1 VSGVHITRRG
11 MLIGGLAVTGCAVCT
26 GVLGAGQ
33 AWALDTP
40 AIIDCDGWDA
50 RSARSAVKVYN
61 RRPVKILV
69 HHTATANVKKV
80 SREAAEDL
88 ARSIQKFHMNTRG
101 WIDSGQHFTI
111 SRGGYV
117 LEGRH
122 RSLEMLR
129 GGKRQVEAAHC
140 TGQNIVAVGIENE
153 GTYTATG
160 PPAEQWKRLR
170 QLCAYVCQQY
180 QIRPTEI
187 YGHRDFKDTA
197 CPGDVL
203 YSMLPKLRTQV
214 ADLLSELASESST
227 LREDAPAT
235 QVSTETWP
243 LLRVADRGPQV
254 LAAQHLLRATGETA
268 VAPDGRFDR
277 RTADAVRRFQT
288 ANGTE
293 QVNGMIGGESW
304 PLLVAP
310 TAAVSEREM
319 TRALQ
324 ALGDTD
330 LRLADVD
337 IADWQRLLGPGVGA
351 T

>member
-1 VSGVHITRRG
+1 VSGAHITRRG
-11 MLIGGLAVTGCAVCT
+11 VLIGGLAVTGGAVCT
-26 GVLGAGQ
+26 GVLGAGS

-40 AIIDCDGWDA
+40 SIIGCDGWDA
-50 RSARSAVKVYN
+50 RSPRAAIKVHN

-80 SREAAEDL
+80 SREAAEEL
-88 ARSIQKFHMNTRG
+88 AQGIQRFHMNTRG

-111 SRGGYV
+111 SRGGFV

-122 RSLEMLR
+122 RSLELLR
-129 GGKRQVEAAHC
+129 GGRRQVEGAHC

-153 GTYTATG
+153 GTYTAAG
-160 PPAEQWKRLR
+160 PPDAQWKRLR

-180 QIRPTEI
+180 GIRPTEI

-214 ADLLSELASESST
+214 AALLRGDQGATEVSPAS
-227 LREDAPAT
+227 
-235 QVSTETWP
+235 WP
-243 LLRVADRGPQV
+243 LLRVADRGPEVQ
-254 LAAQHLLRATGETA
+254 AAQHLLRASGETE
-268 VAPDGRFDR
+268 VVPDGRFDR
-277 RTADAVRRFQT
+277 GTADAVRRFQRS
-288 ANGTE
+288 NGTE

-310 TAAVSEREM
+310 VAVVSVREM

-324 ALGDTD
+324 ALNGSGLSPSTMHT
-330 LRLADVD
+330 
-337 IADWQRLLGPGVGA
+337 ADWQRLLGAGGDA

>member
-1 VSGVHITRRG
+1 MSGAHITRRG
-11 MLIGGLAVTGCAVCT
+11 VLIGGLTVTAGAVCA
-26 GVLGAGQ
+26 GVLGAGP

-40 AIIDCDGWDA
+40 SIIGCDGWDA
-50 RSARSAVKVYN
+50 RSPRGPVKVHN

-80 SREAAEDL
+80 TREAAEDL
-88 ARSIQKFHMNTRG
+88 AQGIQNFHMKTRG

-129 GGKRQVEAAHC
+129 GGRRQVEGAHC

-160 PPAEQWKRLR
+160 PPDAQWKRLR

-180 QIRPTEI
+180 RIRPTEI

-214 ADLLSELASESST
+214 AEL
-227 LREDAPAT
+227 LREDEDQDEERSAT
-235 QVSTETWP
+235 AASAASWP

-254 LAAQHLLRATGETA
+254 LAAQHLLRAGGEA
-268 VAPDGRFDR
+268 EVVPDGRFDR
-277 RTADAVRRFQT
+277 GTADAVRRFQRV
-288 ANGTE
+288 NGTE
-293 QVNGMIGGESW
+293 EVNGMIGGESW

-310 TAAVSEREM
+310 IAVVSVREM

-324 ALGDTD
+324 ALNGSDRSPSTMDTE
-330 LRLADVD
+330 
-337 IADWQRLLGPGVGA
+337 DWQRLLDPGSA
-351 T
+351 RRAR